1 MFSKKKRSFAV
12 AVFSVL
18 MAITVTLFGIS
29 YAKTQKASAAVL
41 SWDIFDGQTQ
51 YIKGSKEVEVPI
63 WIPDTRIASDVS
75 VTNASVSGAKFT
87 AKSNISF
94 TKAPKAYNTYGD
106 TTYTYA
112 FWFTEMPSNS
122 SALSM
127 IIPQGYMAKLEI
139 VWASGAEGRQICIAA
154 NSVSNTS
161 ANGKPVS
168 GCELSEVLN
177 TATVGLYTT
186 NYIAAGTY
194 YIVTN
199 GTSTYI
205 YSIKMTLSK
214 VTDLEVTALIEPAAK
229 TVYVGD
235 TYNFPA
241 LLEANVK
248 DDNATVNVAVNWTD
262 SEGNNV
268 TAFTPNEIGE
278 YTFTATS
285 NEYPDLGETKLT
297 VIAEER
303 PIYTDVEYLGI
314 YGKKVYGRLRFMG
327 AGVRKTGT
335 TGIRFGFA
343 LMLFNEKG
351 DQITDDYTFKAVA
364 KTIAGTFTIKT
375 SQKNEAKI
383 ASYRIEDGE
392 IVMDA
397 VIVNELDAV
406 NNELDRENCK
416 MLITTT
422 IDITAGEATF
432 TLSGSRSIKGVA
444 TEALRLGQIDEE
456 LAAKYGYGF

>member
-1 MFSKKKRSFAV
+1 MNFKKKRSFAV
-12 AVFSVL
+12 IFALL
-18 MAITVTLFGIS
+18 MATALIFVGANYT
-29 YAKTQKASAAVL
+29 KTQKVIAANTEWTV
-41 SWDIFDGQTQ
+41 FDGQSY
-51 YIKGSKEVEVPI
+51 YIKGSKQVEIPFWV
-63 WIPDTRIASDVS
+63 PDTRIASDIS
-75 VTNASVSGAKFT
+75 VTNASVSAAKFM
-87 AKSNISF
+87 ANSHISF
-94 TKAPKAYNTYGD
+94 TVAPSAFKTYGD
-106 TTYTYA
+106 TTYKYA
-112 FWFTEMPSNS
+112 FCFTEMPSKTS
-122 SALSM
+122 SLSM
-127 IIPQGYMAKLEI
+127 IIPSGYMAKFEI
-139 VWASGAEGRQICIAA
+139 VWAAGPENRQICIAA
-154 NSVSNTS
+154 NSASSAS
-161 ANGKPVS
+161 ANGKPVT

-177 TATVGLYTT
+177 SAAGLYTT
-186 NYIAAGTY
+186 NYIAEGTY

-205 YSIKMTLSK
+205 YSIKIILAK
-214 VTDLEVTALIEPAAK
+214 VSEMEVTGFVELADK

-235 TYNFPA
+235 TYNLPA
-241 LLEANVK
+241 MLEANVK
-248 DDNATVNVAVNWTD
+248 NDDATVNVAVNWTD
-262 SEGNNV
+262 SEGNSV
-268 TAFTPNEIGE
+268 TAFTPNELGE

-303 PIYTDVEYLGI
+303 PIYTDLEYLGV

-343 LMLFNEKG
+343 LALFNEKG
-351 DQITDDYTFKAVA
+351 DQITDDNTFKAVA

-375 SQKNEAKI
+375 SQKNQAKI

-406 NNELDRENCK
+406 NNELDRANCK

-432 TLSGSRSIKGVA
+432 TLSGTRSIKGVA
-444 TEALRLGQIDEE
+444 TEALRLGQIDED